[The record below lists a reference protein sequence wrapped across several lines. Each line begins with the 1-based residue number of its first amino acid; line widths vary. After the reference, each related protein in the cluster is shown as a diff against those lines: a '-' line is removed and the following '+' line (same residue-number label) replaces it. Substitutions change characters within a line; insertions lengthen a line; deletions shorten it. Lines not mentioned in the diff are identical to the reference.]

1 MKILGQ
7 SVASFGN
14 LQASPKI
21 KKVNV
26 VDLRVPTSDTL
37 LGSDPFHK
45 KPNYS
50 AVLTTLETDTGHR
63 GISVA
68 FTAGAGND
76 WIAYGVKDLAQLVVG
91 MDVDT
96 FIADPG
102 EFHRLLVD
110 HHQLRWLADGVN
122 RMAIGSIVNAMW
134 DVWAKLVDKPL
145 WKLLVDLPPEKIVQC
160 IDWRYLRDA
169 LTPDEAEEILNAHS
183 GTREAR
189 EQTLREQ
196 GPKAYS
202 TAGWLGLTDAQIIET
217 INQVK
222 AAGLDCFK
230 MKVGQNL
237 DFDKKRLAFIRE
249 AIGTEAR
256 LMLDAN
262 QVWGVDEAIAY
273 MEALTGFN
281 PTWIEEPT
289 ARDDVLGFVKIAR
302 ALEKYGIGVATGE
315 QVPSP
320 VIFKQLITS
329 GAIQYCQI
337 DATRLG
343 GVNDVLGVILM
354 AAKYNVPVCPHGG
367 GIGLCNMIQHYAIWD
382 QVSVAAHSETQVVEY
397 LNFLQEDVFLH
408 PIQVRNGAYVTPTVP
423 GWGLEMYPDFIE
435 AAHLPDRHSLAGQR
449 SIWRDNFLGI
459 VA

>member
-1 MKILGQ
+1 MQISGQ
-7 SVASFGN
+7 SITSFG
-14 LQASPKI
+14 LQVMPKVE
-21 KKVNV
+21 KVNV
-26 VDLRVPTSDTL
+26 IDLRVPTSDTL

-50 AVLTTLETDTGHR
+50 AVLTTLETDTGHI

-76 WIAYGVKDLAQLVVG
+76 WIAYGVKDLAHLVVG
-91 MDVDT
+91 MDVES
-96 FIADPG
+96 FITDPG

-145 WKLLVDLPPEKIVQC
+145 WKLLVDLPPEKIVQS

-169 LTPDEAEEILNAHS
+169 LTPHEALEILNTHWDS
-183 GTREAR
+183 RETRE
-189 EQTLREQ
+189 QILRRQ
-196 GPKAYS
+196 GPKVYS
-202 TAGWLGLTDAQIIET
+202 TAGWLGLTDEQIIGT
-217 INQVK
+217 IDQVK

-230 MKVGQNL
+230 MKVGQDL
-237 DFDKKRLAFIRE
+237 DFDKERLAFIRE
-249 AIGTEAR
+249 AIGPEAR
-256 LMLDAN
+256 LMLDSN
-262 QVWGVDEAIAY
+262 QIWGVDEAITY
-273 MEALTGFN
+273 MEELAVFK

-302 ALEKYGIGVATGE
+302 ALEKHGIGVATGE

-320 VIFKQLITS
+320 VVFKQLITS

-343 GVNDVLGVILM
+343 GVNDVLAVILM
-354 AAKYNVPVCPHGG
+354 AAKYNTPVCPHGG

-382 QVSVAAHSETQVVEY
+382 QICVAAHSETQVVEY
-397 LNFLQEDVFLH
+397 LNFLQEEVFLQ
-408 PIQVRNGAYVTPTVP
+408 PIRVHNGAYVIPTTP
-423 GWGLEMYPDFIE
+423 GWGLEMYPDFVEQHTYPTGAIWQGRE
-435 AAHLPDRHSLAGQR
+435 ASGGITFLA
-449 SIWRDNFLGI
+449 
-459 VA
+459 

>member
-1 MKILGQ
+1 MKISGQ
-7 SVASFGN
+7 SIASFG
-14 LQASPKI
+14 LQATPKVE
-21 KKVNV
+21 KVNV

-50 AVLTTLETDTGHR
+50 AVLTTLETDTGHT

-91 MDVDT
+91 MDVET
-96 FIADPG
+96 FVADPG

-145 WKLLVDLPPEKIVQC
+145 WKLLADLPPEKIVQC

-169 LTPDEAEEILNAHS
+169 LTPDEAAAILSTHLDS
-183 GTREAR
+183 REAR
-189 EQTLREQ
+189 EQTLRKQ

-202 TAGWLGLTDAQIIET
+202 TAGWLGLTDEQIIET
-217 INQVK
+217 VNQVK

-230 MKVGQNL
+230 MKVGQDL

-249 AIGTEAR
+249 TIGQEAR
-256 LMLDAN
+256 LMLDSN
-262 QVWGVDEAIAY
+262 QIWGVDEAIAY
-273 MEALTGFN
+273 MEELAMFK

-289 ARDDVLGFVKIAR
+289 ARDDVLGFVKISQ

-354 AAKYNVPVCPHGG
+354 AAKYNIPVCPHGG

-382 QVSVAAHSETQVVEY
+382 QVCVAAHSETQVVEY
-397 LNFLQEDVFLH
+397 LHFLQEEVFLH
-408 PIQVRNGAYVTPTVP
+408 PIQVHNGAYVTPTVP
-423 GWGLEMYPDFIE
+423 GWGLEMYRDFVEKHTYPTGSVWQGRE
-435 AAHLPDRHSLAGQR
+435 ASGGITFLA
-449 SIWRDNFLGI
+449 
-459 VA
+459 

>member
-1 MKILGQ
+1 MKISGQ
-7 SVASFGN
+7 SIASFG
-14 LQASPKI
+14 LQASPKVE
-21 KKVNV
+21 KVNV

-50 AVLTTLETDTGHR
+50 AVLTTLETDTGHQ

-91 MDVDT
+91 MDVNT
-96 FIADPG
+96 FVADPG
-102 EFHRLLVD
+102 AFHRLLVD

-122 RMAIGSIVNAMW
+122 RMAIGSVVNAVW
-134 DVWAKLVDKPL
+134 DLWAKLVNKPL
-145 WKLLVDLPPEKIVQC
+145 WKLLVDLPPEKIVQS

-169 LTPDEAEEILNAHS
+169 LTPDEATEILDKHWD
-183 GTREAR
+183 GREAR

-217 INQVK
+217 VNQVK

-237 DFDKKRLAFIRE
+237 EFDKKRLAFIRE
-249 AIGTEAR
+249 TIGPEAR

-262 QVWGVDEAIAY
+262 QIWGVDEAIAY
-273 MEALTGFN
+273 MEELADFN

-289 ARDDVLGFVKIAR
+289 ARDDVLGFVKISR

-354 AAKYNVPVCPHGG
+354 AAKYGVPVCPHGG

-382 QVSVAAHSETQVVEY
+382 QICVAAHSDTQVVEY
-397 LNFLQEDVFLH
+397 LNFLQDEVFLH
-408 PIQVRNGAYVTPTVP
+408 PIHVRNGAYVTPTVP
-423 GWGLEMYPDFIE
+423 GWGLEMHPNFVEKHIYPTGSVWQGRE
-435 AAHLPDRHSLAGQR
+435 ASGGITFLA
-449 SIWRDNFLGI
+449 
-459 VA
+459 